1 LSAWEEEDRY
11 PVKYMMH
18 RRSCFPAAFAAIL
31 SEKLLRV
38 AATGN
43 EAAKM
48 MMALPMVNGWLK
60 ALRPEDVGR
69 YAVQCGADCASQQK
83 QQRRRRDQN
92 DRIDAILTE
101 SSNWGMVD
109 ETLLASNPMQ
119 KMKKASK

>member
-69 YAVQCGADCASQQK
+69 YAVLWGEHAPSNHTKLRCIRHQH
-83 QQRRRRDQN
+83 